1 MVDAYGSM
9 VPHGGG
15 AFSGKKQKNGSLILD
30 RNTKQLTVDG
40 EPVHLTATEYRI
52 LELLMEHPGYVFSAE
67 QIYNRVWQEEA
78 YTITLGLPQEAVLQ
92 EADAGRSRYRVA
104 ETGLE
109 IMTEVFLSS
118 DLHSALRHVSGQD
131 ADSLTVLETTRFSL
145 PEYQFAWY
153 EAETGQL
160 CRADLVMD
168 GMTCYAV
175 VCATPE
181 DAGDSLLGEVRAV
194 LATFGLSRDEGV

>member
-1 MVDAYGSM
+1 MKIMMLCALLALLCGCASPVWETVSDD
-9 VPHGGG
+9 VPQEE
-15 AFSGKKQKNGSLILD
+15 AI
-30 RNTKQLTVDG
+30 
-40 EPVHLTATEYRI
+40 A
-52 LELLMEHPGYVFSAE
+52 
-67 QIYNRVWQEEA
+67 VWQEEA
-78 YTITLGLPQEAVLQ
+78 YTITLGLPQEAILQ

-194 LATFGLSRDEGV
+194 LAPFGLSGDEGV

>member
-1 MVDAYGSM
+1 MILSLALL
-9 VPHGGG
+9 GGCSG
-15 AFSGKKQKNGSLILD
+15 AAWE
-30 RNTKQLTVDG
+30 TVSDDIPS
-40 EPVHLTATEYRI
+40 EAVA
-52 LELLMEHPGYVFSAE
+52 
-67 QIYNRVWQEEA
+67 VWQEDA
-78 YTITLGLPQEAVLQ
+78 FSIWTALPQGAVL
-92 EADAGRSRYRVA
+92 EEETDGCKRYRVE

-109 IMTEVFLSS
+109 LQTRIFLASS
-118 DLHSALRHVSGQD
+118 LASAVRQLSGLSED
-131 ADSLTVLETTRFSL
+131 RVTVVETTRFSL

-153 EAETGQL
+153 DPGAARL